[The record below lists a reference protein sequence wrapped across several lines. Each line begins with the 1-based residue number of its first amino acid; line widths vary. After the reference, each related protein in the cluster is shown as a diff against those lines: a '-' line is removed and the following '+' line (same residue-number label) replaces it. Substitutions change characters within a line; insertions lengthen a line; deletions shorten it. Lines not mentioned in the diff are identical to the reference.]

1 MGSRL
6 SGEPDELG
14 SWATCDLQAELA
26 CRGVPLLLEQHS
38 SEALLSELV
47 KRGGTLRACAEAQ
60 LLCLRKS
67 QDYNQTGGNAGTFNA
82 SRDDYFPFGLSS
94 YAQMIHTKSQR
105 LISLA
110 KKGKA
115 SNFESA
121 MDTALDLINYASFL
135 ADWLDRMDTATHSGA
150 QA

>member
-1 MGSRL
+1 MDTRS
-6 SGEPDELG
+6 SGEALSFAVDHGEQVKA
-14 SWATCDLQAELA
+14 SRTQ
-26 CRGVPLLLEQHS
+26 LEQFS
-38 SEALLSELV
+38 SGELLSELA

-110 KKGKA
+110 KKGDVA
-115 SNFESA
+115 ANFESA
-121 MDTALDLINYASFL
+121 RDTALDLINYASFL
-135 ADWLDRMDTATHSGA
+135 ADWLERKDLARGKV
-150 QA
+150 

>member
-14 SWATCDLQAELA
+14 SWATCDLKAELA
-26 CRGVPLLLEQHS
+26 QRGVPLLLEQFS
-38 SEALLSELV
+38 SEELLSELA
-47 KRGGTLRACAEAQ
+47 KRGGTLKACAEAQ

-110 KKGKA
+110 KKPSEEA
-115 SNFESA
+115 NFESCR
-121 MDTALDLINYASFL
+121 DTALDLINYASFL
-135 ADWLDRMDTATHSGA
+135 ADWLARTGG
-150 QA
+150 